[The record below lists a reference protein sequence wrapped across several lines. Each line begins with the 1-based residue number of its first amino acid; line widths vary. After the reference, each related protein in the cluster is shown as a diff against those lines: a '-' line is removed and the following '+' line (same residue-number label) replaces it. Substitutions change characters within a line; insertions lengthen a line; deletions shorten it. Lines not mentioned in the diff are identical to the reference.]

1 MVSTGGTPVLFFLI
15 QDGDTLSACLDA
27 APFSSAS
34 PGYPEHR
41 LPAGADP
48 CIPSDIQQV
57 AIYLQCTV
65 CLMCK
70 NTFCKDFTKL
80 NTFLVEA
87 VYIP

>member
-34 PGYPEHR
+34 PGYPEQR

-57 AIYLQCTV
+57 AIYLQRTV
-65 CLMCK
+65 CLMGQYA
-70 NTFCKDFTKL
+70 FCQNLTQL
-80 NTFLVEA
+80 YTFLIEA
-87 VYIP
+87 V